1 MSTAVFVHAHPDD
14 EAIATAG
21 AMMQGVELGH
31 RVVVVCAT
39 DGAVGEANESKIPD
53 GLTLG
58 DVRTA
63 EMHAAAEIMGLDRVV
78 FLGYRDSGMNGEPTN
93 DDPEC
98 FWQADVEEAAKR
110 LAAIL
115 REESAGLL
123 TIYDE
128 IGGYH
133 HPDHIQV
140 HRVGL
145 RAAELAGT
153 RIVFESTMNR
163 EQMQSFA
170 DDPAFGDLDMSEEE
184 REAARDEFRD
194 QELGTPAAKISHAV
208 DATPWISRK
217 RAAMAAHHSQIDEDT
232 FFLMLPD
239 EAFATA
245 FGTEW
250 FVRRGATRTGEPYET
265 DIYADL

>member
-115 REESAGLL
+115 
-123 TIYDE
+123 
-128 IGGYH
+128 
-133 HPDHIQV
+133 PDHIQV

-170 DDPAFGDLDMSEEE
+170 DDPAFGDHDMSEED

>member
-1 MSTAVFVHAHPDD
+1 MGTAVFVHAHPDD

-21 AMMQGVELGH
+21 AMMQGVDLGH

-39 DGAVGEANESKIPD
+39 DGAVGEAHESKIPD
-53 GLTLG
+53 GSTLG
-58 DVRTA
+58 EVRRQ
-63 EMHAAAEIMGLDRVV
+63 EMHAAAEIMGLHRVAW
-78 FLGYRDSGMNGEPTN
+78 LGYRDSGMNGEPTN
-93 DDPEC
+93 DDPDS
-98 FWQADVEEAAKR
+98 FWQADVDEAGER
-110 LAAIL
+110 LAEIL
-115 REESAGLL
+115 REESADLL

-140 HRVGL
+140 HRVGK

-153 RIVFESTMNR
+153 RLVFESTMNR
-163 EQMQSFA
+163 EQMKSFA
-170 DDPAFGDLDMSEEE
+170 DDPSFGDMDLSEEE
-184 REAARDEFRD
+184 QEIARAEFRS
-194 QELGTPAAKISHAV
+194 QEFGTHAAQITHAV
-208 DATPWISRK
+208 DATPWIERK

-232 FFLMLPD
+232 FFLQLPD

-250 FVRRGATRTGEPYET
+250 FVRHGATRVGEPYET

>member
-1 MSTAVFVHAHPDD
+1 
-14 EAIATAG
+14 
-21 AMMQGVELGH
+21 
-31 RVVVVCAT
+31 
-39 DGAVGEANESKIPD
+39 
-53 GLTLG
+53 
-58 DVRTA
+58 
-63 EMHAAAEIMGLDRVV
+63 MHAAAKVMGLDRVV

-98 FWQADVEEAAKR
+98 FWQADVEEAAER

-115 REESAGLL
+115 REESAGMI

-133 HPDHIQV
+133 HPDHVQV
-140 HRVGL
+140 HRVGR

-153 RIVFESTMNR
+153 PIVFESTMNR
-163 EQMQSFA
+163 EQMASFA
-170 DDPAFGDLDMSEEE
+170 DDPSFADMDMSEEE
-184 REAARDEFRD
+184 REVARDEFRGQD
-194 QELGTPAAKISHAV
+194 FGMPAAQITHAV
-208 DATPWISRK
+208 DATPWIARK

-232 FFLMLPD
+232 FFLMLPED
-239 EAFATA
+239 AFVAA

-250 FVRRGATRTGEPYET
+250 FIRHGVTRAGEPYET